1 MHFIRYNYAS
11 PASLSSFES
20 FRSHEPK
27 LQLKAMDRQGHTSEG
42 LGSDDEIG
50 DMTAVSAEQT
60 GIGKSDESVQRGET
74 LPSGAGNSEVEKSK
88 TSFSLEPPPEDRTSV
103 EIIGTDALKPATEE
117 RVNIDREAKLD
128 SSTRDFNAE
137 VSERDI
143 DLALQTQG
151 LEQADSQRAD
161 ELIQLGGGSTF
172 GTIGLEQGLDLESK
186 AAREHTNLAEVA
198 GRVPKSTEP
207 EDDGWS
213 PLHAAVQNGNW
224 ELVNKLMEKGE
235 SLEVAAKDGRKPLLI
250 AAEKGFVKI
259 VELLAS
265 SASVESFNEVDHST
279 ALIRAC
285 EQEHDAVVKFLI
297 ESGANIEAKGKD
309 GRTPLLITVKSRN
322 YNLVKY
328 LLQHGADKRVTLEDG
343 KTAEV
348 LAEDDERL
356 LKILRQNYLLQ
367 GPEIGAKK
375 SDPELRFRYVR
386 APDEPKSDDKKAACK
401 AIQAEVVQFF
411 IGRREERSQPL
422 VVSVYELIYGKG
434 PDALF
439 NPPAMSPPPGS
450 PIGSRKDR
458 GTKGQPT
465 FTWYHIPANN
475 IIWVNDLILRLLAER
490 KPTAAMPDDNLRS
503 RLGLNLVKGR
513 DARLKTPSFSYMRPF
528 AKSLKTESTMTW
540 DGGKTEQAVS
550 FIPFLNYETFTN
562 HFEMTDH
569 LNRIKGRNSVN
580 FAIRPNRTHGNLHG
594 LLASPSGLPPM
605 FPPPPPP
612 PPPAFDPR
620 PPISSAAMAPP
631 TTMTLDMNIRGG
643 SGPPSPIPQ
652 SRPSKAAHK
661 RTLAWLA
668 GGKSSKSTK
677 KKSRKSGGLVLD
689 RGIRSENPNALLIR
703 GYGLAEENGQV
714 PFQPR
719 RTLDQYFYSH
729 LDNTAHRDRDQVV
742 YRYTKNEEGKIF
754 MVDQMWLWIINGDTL
769 ITCIPNRW
777 GEGSRSAP
785 TRLSTVI
792 DEEDLLRGP
801 SIEHPQPPSPIYEPL
816 MTAAHGI
823 HGGPSLIFDGVDSI
837 PDIEENDP
845 PIGHRYPR
853 VPPPPKANQKSRI
866 KRHAADDPMNVHHK
880 FLRHL
885 KETSRPPI
893 ETVYDLAAL
902 IATCCASA
910 FDETQI
916 PEDMQFLDFFESS
929 IGSVIEKGT
938 HSLHEFKSGL
948 SLSHNRHDEQ
958 DLLGDEPT
966 YDDLNITTEIDLL
979 VEIEDIQDELHIL
992 KVVLRDQKRTMRQ
1005 LDEILLQGRKKP
1017 GAVTH
1022 EGEEINSMINISC
1035 IENHMSRIGEMEK
1048 LAEKAHK
1055 SLYHLIDLK
1064 QKQANFSEAISAR
1077 MLARETAKNT
1087 QLQIK
1092 QNDEISKQ
1100 AEETARQGKTL
1111 MVFTVVTI
1119 IFLPL
1124 SFMAAFFAINIDIF
1138 PVNED
1143 GKLEFGYILKYMR
1156 KWSTITIQPPYT
1168 SY

>member
-1 MHFIRYNYAS
+1 
-11 PASLSSFES
+11 
-20 FRSHEPK
+20 
-27 LQLKAMDRQGHTSEG
+27 MDRQGHTSEG

-50 DMTAVSAEQT
+50 DMTAASAEQA

-74 LPSGAGNSEVEKSK
+74 LASGAGNSEDEESK
-88 TSFSLEPPPEDRTSV
+88 NSFILEPPPPEDRRSV
-103 EIIGTDALKPATEE
+103 EMIGADALKPATEG
-117 RVNIDREAKLD
+117 RIDIDRESKLD
-128 SSTRDFNAE
+128 SSTRDFNAA

-151 LEQADSQRAD
+151 LELADSQRAD

-172 GTIGLEQGLDLESK
+172 RTIELEQGLDLESK
-186 AAREHTNLAEVA
+186 AAREQTNLAEVA
-198 GRVPKSTEP
+198 ERVPKSTEL

-213 PLHAAVQNGNW
+213 PLHAAVENGDW

-235 SLEVAAKDGRKPLLI
+235 LLEVAAKDGRKPLLI

-309 GRTPLLITVKSRN
+309 GCTPLLITVKSRN

-348 LAEDDERL
+348 LAEDDEGL

-386 APDEPKSDDKKAACK
+386 APDEPKSHDKKAACK
-401 AIQAEVVQFF
+401 AVQAEVVQFF

-458 GTKGQPT
+458 GAKGQPT

-475 IIWVNDLILRLLAER
+475 
-490 KPTAAMPDDNLRS
+490 PTAAMPDDNLRS
-503 RLGLNLVKGR
+503 KLGLNLVKGR
-513 DARLKTPSFSYMRPF
+513 GARLKTPSFSYMRPF
-528 AKSLKTESTMTW
+528 AKSLK
-540 DGGKTEQAVS
+540 
-550 FIPFLNYETFTN
+550 IPFLNYETFTN
-562 HFEMTDH
+562 HIEMTDH
-569 LNRIKGRNSVN
+569 LNRINGRNSVN

-594 LLASPSGLPPM
+594 LLASRSGLPPM

-612 PPPAFDPR
+612 PPPPFDPR

-652 SRPSKAAHK
+652 SRPPKAAHK

-689 RGIRSENPNALLIR
+689 RGIGSENPNALLIR

-754 MVDQMWLWIINGDTL
+754 MVDQMWLWIINGD
-769 ITCIPNRW
+769 
-777 GEGSRSAP
+777 
-785 TRLSTVI
+785 
-792 DEEDLLRGP
+792 EEDLLRGP
-801 SIEHPQPPSPIYEPL
+801 SIEHQKPPSPIYEPL

-823 HGGPSLIFDGVDSI
+823 HGEPSLIFDGVDSI

-853 VPPPPKANQKSRI
+853 VPPPPKAPRQSRI

-880 FLRHL
+880 VLRHL

-893 ETVYDLAAL
+893 DTVYDLAAL

-948 SLSHNRHDEQ
+948 SFSHNRHEEQ

-1138 PVNED
+1138 PINED
-1143 GKLEFGYILKYMR
+1143 GKLEFGYILKYMLSISLTLAIPFVLLALR
-1156 KWSTITIQPPYT
+1156 INDVKQAAHGVNRGFRSALVSPRLIPVLGYITLSLIVVVVPSIVWT
-1168 SY
+1168 SKLATTAKVAVTADVNREEIHERD